1 MTAVERV
8 VVFGATGG
16 TGRQLV
22 RQALDAGLRVRALAR
37 RPEALDVRH
46 DNLQVVEGDVLAPE
60 DVARVVAPGDRVV
73 SALGIGHSTA
83 STTVYSRGTANVLS
97 AMACADVQRLVCL
110 STCGID
116 ADAVAAP
123 VQRFVTR
130 TVLQRVL
137 RRPYADMAE
146 MESLVRGTG
155 VDWTV
160 VRAARLTDG
169 RRTGRYRVGTAGTL
183 RGSWSI
189 SRADLAEYLL
199 RSLDDPDPVR
209 RTVEIAY

>member
-1 MTAVERV
+1 MSGTDRV

-22 RQALDAGLRVRALAR
+22 RQALDAGRRVRALAR
-37 RPEALDVRH
+37 RPDALDVRH
-46 DNLQVVEGDVLAPE
+46 PDLDVVAGDVLAPE
-60 DVARVVAPGDRVV
+60 DVRRVVRPGDRVV
-73 SALGIGHSTA
+73 SALGIGHSRA
-83 STTVYSRGTANVLS
+83 ATTVYSRGTANVLS
-97 AMACADVQRLVCL
+97 AMAHADVRRLVCL
-110 STCGID
+110 STCGLE
-116 ADAVAAP
+116 AGSAAAP
-123 VQRFVTR
+123 LQRLVAR
-130 TVLQRVL
+130 QVLQRVL
-137 RRPYADMAE
+137 RRPYADMTE

-169 RRTGRYRVGTAGTL
+169 RRTGRYRVGDAGTL

-199 RSLDDPDPVR
+199 RSLHDPDPVR